1 MMHRYLFPE
10 PLAYDGGQLAPL
22 WIFHRLGLTGDAIV
36 AFRGGCSV
44 ELASLVDQ
52 ADVRAGSPIF
62 SEDMLHFLVE
72 HFENDLEKA
81 VLRQRFLVVSIAEE
95 LAGRG
100 CALRRSGDDLFLDQR
115 KLSVS
120 IATITPVSVV
130 IHTGVNIHPGAAP
143 VPAAGLADLGL
154 ARDWA
159 AIAEA
164 VMRAYAREMEGV
176 HLARCKVRGVG

>member
-1 MMHRYLFPE
+1 VHQHLWRE
-10 PLAYDGGQLAPL
+10 PMVYDGSQLSPL
-22 WIFHRLGLTGDAIV
+22 WIFHQLGVAGDAIV
-36 AFRGGCSV
+36 AFRGLCRVDLTSM
-44 ELASLVDQ
+44 VDQ

-62 SEDMLHFLVE
+62 SEDMLHFMVE

-81 VLRQRFLVVSIAEE
+81 VLRQRLLVVLIGEE
-95 LAGRG
+95 LLRRG
-100 CALRRSGDDLFLDQR
+100 FVLRRSGDDMFHGDR

-130 IHTGVNIHPGAAP
+130 IHTGVNIHPGNAP

-154 ARDWA
+154 AA
-159 AIAEA
+159 AWEEIATA
-164 VMRAYAREMEGV
+164 VMQAYAREMEGV